1 MHDESH
7 DLMNML
13 TYTFGVITDSPE
25 ADRQRIADAYAE
37 AQALAASIEMENG
50 SARPRIVAC
59 FARFN
64 ACKAAEDIAAAAWML
79 MAVQER
85 IAEHDLAGWP
95 TLKIV
100 ADKAAGLLARRRE
113 SLH

>member
-64 ACKAAEDIAAAAWML
+64 ACKAAEDVTAAAWML
-79 MAVQER
+79 VAVQER
-85 IAEHDLAGWP
+85 ITEHDLPGWA

-100 ADKAAGLLARRRE
+100 ADKAAALLRPPRAQM
-113 SLH
+113 H